1 MTGWLKLT
9 EEQRRTSIAQA
20 AINTG
25 ITAKA
30 IEKDWWV
37 TLTLKA
43 LFESPYA
50 KFFIFK
56 GGTSLSK
63 GWKLI
68 ERFSEDIDIALDPM
82 AFGREYKTNPSH
94 TYVKT
99 LKKEGCAFTSTV
111 LLDALKAQFNHLGV
125 PMNDISIEAETVPE
139 TIPDRDPQTL
149 FVKYKSL
156 YAPHGYIADEVKV
169 EFSVRSLKDPYASV
183 NIQSILYEAFPN
195 NAYAESP
202 LEVIAVEPRK
212 TLLEKAF
219 LLHEKFLNINPD
231 KIKIE
236 RLSRHLYD
244 LVKMMDTEA
253 GEQVLKD
260 HEFYAVLVDHRKN
273 YIRLNSVDYE
283 TLHHSTLSFIPPDAI
298 IEMFRQDYRAM
309 QAAMIYG
316 ASPDFDT
323 MINQLKILTGR
334 FRLITEYDILETI
347 IKDAAAQIKK
357 DKDFESE
364 GATFSTPVTYHTDI
378 YKPAGPT
385 NKTITY
391 NVKFIRNTNKWVFES
406 ITINKG

>member
-1 MTGWLKLT
+1 MTGWLQLT
-9 EEQRRTSIAQA
+9 DEQRRTSIAQA
-20 AINTG
+20 AVVSG

-37 TLTLKA
+37 TLTIKA

-99 LKKEGCAFTSTV
+99 LKKEGCKFTSTV
-111 LLDALKAQFNHLGV
+111 LLDALKAQFHHLGI
-125 PMNDISIEAETVPE
+125 PMKGISIVAEAVPE

-149 FVKYKSL
+149 FVQYKSL
-156 YAPHGYIADEVKV
+156 YPPHGYIADEVKV
-169 EFSVRSLKDPYASV
+169 EFSVRSLKDPYASTA
-183 NIQSILYEAFPN
+183 IQSILSEAFPN
-195 NAYAESP
+195 IAYAETP
-202 LEVIAVEPRK
+202 FKVVAVEPRK

-219 LLHEKFLNINPD
+219 LLHEKFLNINTD

-253 GEQVLKD
+253 GQQVLKD
-260 HEFYAVLVDHRKN
+260 HEFYAILVEHRKN
-273 YIRLNSVDYE
+273 YIRLSGVDYD
-283 TLHHSTLSFIPPDAI
+283 TLHYSTLSFIPPDAV

-316 ASPDFDT
+316 ASPGFDT
-323 MINQLKILTGR
+323 MINQLKLLTGR
-334 FRLITEYDILETI
+334 FRLINEYDLLENV
-347 IKDAAAQIKK
+347 IKDAAAKIDT
-357 DKDFESE
+357 DKSFENE
-364 GATFSTPVTYHTDI
+364 GATFSTTVTYLSDL
-378 YKPAGPT
+378 YKPAVPA
-385 NKTITY
+385 NRPITY
-391 NVKFIRNTNKWVFES
+391 EVKFIRKANQWVFENIN
-406 ITINKG
+406 ITQI

>member
-1 MTGWLKLT
+1 MTGWLQLT
-9 EEQRRTSIAQA
+9 DEQRRTSIAQA
-20 AINTG
+20 AVVSG
-25 ITAKA
+25 IAAKA

-111 LLDALKAQFNHLGV
+111 LLDALKAQFNHMGI
-125 PMNDISIEAETVPE
+125 PMTDIAITAETVPE

-149 FVKYKSL
+149 YVKYKSL
-156 YAPHGYIADEVKV
+156 YPPHGYIADEVKI
-169 EFSVRSLKDPYASV
+169 EFSVRSLKDPYATIS
-183 NIQSILYEAFPN
+183 IQSILFEAFPN
-195 NAYAESP
+195 IAYAETP
-202 LEVIAVEPRK
+202 FEVVAVAPQK

-219 LLHEKFLNINPD
+219 LLHEKFLNVNTD

-244 LVKMMDTEA
+244 LVKLMDTEA
-253 GEQVLKD
+253 GIKALKD
-260 HEFYAVLVDHRKN
+260 YEFYATLLEHRKS
-273 YIRLNSVDYE
+273 YIRLGNVDYD
-283 TLHHSTLSFIPPDAI
+283 TLHYSTLSFIPPDAV
-298 IEMFRQDYRAM
+298 IEMFRQDYRSM

-323 MINQLKILTGR
+323 MINELKILTGR
-334 FRLITEYDILETI
+334 FRLINEYHVLENI
-347 IKDAAAQIKK
+347 IKDAALKIGN
-357 DKDFESE
+357 DKSFESE
-364 GATFSTPVTYHTDI
+364 GATFSTPVHYLTDI
-378 YKPAGPT
+378 YKPESPT
-385 NKTITY
+385 NKTISYT
-391 NVKFIRNTNKWVFES
+391 VAFIWKKNKWVFDS
-406 ITINKG
+406 IAINHS

>member
-1 MTGWLKLT
+1 MLSG
-9 EEQRRTSIAQA
+9 IA
-20 AINTG
+20 
-25 ITAKA
+25 AKA

-82 AFGREYKTNPSH
+82 AFGRDYKINPSH

-111 LLDALKAQFNHLGV
+111 LLDALKAQFDHLGV
-125 PMNDISIEAETVPE
+125 SAKDIGIEAEKVPE
-139 TIPDRDPQTL
+139 TVPDKDPQTL
-149 FVKYKSL
+149 YVRYKSL
-156 YAPHGYIADEVKV
+156 YPPHGYIPDEVKI
-169 EFSVRSLKDPYASV
+169 EFSVRSFKEPYSV
-183 NIQSILYEAFPN
+183 INVQSILSEAFPST
-195 NAYAESP
+195 AYAETP
-202 LEVIAVEPRK
+202 FQVVAVAPQK

-219 LLHEKFLNINPD
+219 LLHEKFTSINTEE
-231 KIKIE
+231 IKIE

-244 LVKMMDTEA
+244 LVKMMNTEA
-253 GEQVLKD
+253 GIKALKD
-260 HEFYAVLVDHRKN
+260 HEFYLLLLEHRKN
-273 YIRLNSVDYE
+273 YIRLGNVDYDAM
-283 TLHHSTLSFIPPDAI
+283 HHSFLSFIPPDAI
-298 IEMFRQDYRAM
+298 KEVFREDYKAM

-316 ASPDFDT
+316 DSPDFDT
-323 MINQLKILTGR
+323 IINQLKVLTGR
-334 FRLITEYDILETI
+334 FRLISESHILENI
-347 IKDAAAQIKK
+347 IQEASLQIPKSIR
-357 DKDFESE
+357 DE
-364 GATFSTPVTYHTDI
+364 GATFSTLVTYHTDI

-391 NVKFIRNTNKWVFES
+391 RVAFIREKNEWVFDS
-406 ITINKG
+406 IEINHR

>member
-1 MTGWLKLT
+1 MTGWLQLT
-9 EEQRRTSIAQA
+9 DEQRRTSIAQA
-20 AINTG
+20 AVVSG

-68 ERFSEDIDIALDPM
+68 ERFSEDIDIALDPI

-111 LLDALKAQFNHLGV
+111 LLDALKAQFNHLGI
-125 PMNDISIEAETVPE
+125 PMNDIAITAETVPE

-149 FVKYKSL
+149 YVKYKSL
-156 YAPHGYIADEVKV
+156 YPPHGYIADEVKV
-169 EFSVRSLKDPYASV
+169 EFSVRSLKDPYATIT
-183 NIQSILYEAFPN
+183 IQSILSEVFPN
-195 NAYAESP
+195 IAYAETP
-202 LEVIAVEPRK
+202 FEVVAVEPRK

-219 LLHEKFLNINPD
+219 LLHEKFLNVNTD

-244 LVKMMDTEA
+244 LVKLMDTETGIKA
-253 GEQVLKD
+253 LKD
-260 HEFYAVLVDHRKN
+260 HEFYATLLTHRKS
-273 YIRLNSVDYE
+273 YIKLGNVDYD
-283 TLHHSTLSFIPPDAI
+283 TLHYSTLSFIPPDAV

-323 MINQLKILTGR
+323 MISGLKILTGR
-334 FRLITEYDILETI
+334 FRLINEYHILENVV
-347 IKDAAAQIKK
+347 KDAALKIGN
-357 DKDFESE
+357 DKSFESE
-364 GATFSTPVTYHTDI
+364 GATFSTPVTYLTDI
-378 YKPAGPT
+378 YKPAGQT
-385 NKTITY
+385 NKTISYT
-391 NVKFIRNTNKWVFES
+391 VGFVWKKNKWVFES
-406 ITINKG
+406 IAINQA

>member
-9 EEQRRTSIAQA
+9 DEQRRTSIAQA
-20 AINTG
+20 AVVSG

-82 AFGREYKTNPSH
+82 AFGREYKNNPSH

-99 LKKEGCAFTSTV
+99 LKKEGCAFTSVV
-111 LLDALKAQFNHLGV
+111 LLDALKAQFNHLGI
-125 PMNDISIEAETVPE
+125 PMNDISIEAEAVPE

-156 YAPHGYIADEVKV
+156 YPAHGYIADEVRI
-169 EFSVRSLKDPYASV
+169 EFSVRSLKDPYASIT
-183 NIQSILYEAFPN
+183 IQSILSEAFPN
-195 NAYAESP
+195 IAYAETP

-244 LVKMMDTEA
+244 LAKLMDTKA
-253 GEQVLKD
+253 GQQVLKD
-260 HEFYAVLVDHRKN
+260 HEFYATLVEHRKN
-273 YIRLNSVDYE
+273 YIRLTGVDYD
-283 TLHHSTLSFIPPDAI
+283 TLHYSTLSFIPPDAVL
-298 IEMFRQDYRAM
+298 EMFRQDYRAM

-316 ASPDFDT
+316 ASTDFDT
-323 MINQLKILTGR
+323 MIDQLKLLTGR
-334 FRLITEYDILETI
+334 FRLLGESHKLENI
-347 IKDAAAQIKK
+347 IKDAEGNIDE
-357 DKDFESE
+357 DKGFESE
-364 GATFSTPVTYHTDI
+364 GATFSTPVTYLSDL

-385 NKTITY
+385 NKSISY
-391 NVKFIRNTNKWVFES
+391 NVKFIRKTKKWVFES
-406 ITINKG
+406 ITINQV

>member
-9 EEQRRTSIAQA
+9 DEQKRTSIVQA
-20 AINTG
+20 AIRSG

-37 TLTLKA
+37 TVTLKA

-82 AFGREYKTNPSH
+82 AFGKEYKNAPSH

-99 LKKEGCAFTSTV
+99 LKKEGCVFTSTV
-111 LLDALKAQFNHLGV
+111 LLETLKAQFIHLGI
-125 PMNDISIEAETVPE
+125 PMENLLIEAEAIT
-139 TIPDRDPQTL
+139 PDLPDKDPQTL
-149 FVKYKSL
+149 FIKYKSL
-156 YAPHGYIADEVKV
+156 YPSHDYIADVVKV
-169 EFSVRSLKDPYASV
+169 EFSVRSLKDPYSSV
-183 NIQSILYEAFPN
+183 NIQSLLWEIFPN
-195 NAYAESP
+195 DAYAETP
-202 LEVIAVEPRK
+202 FEIPAVDPRK

-219 LLHEKFLNINPD
+219 LLHEKFLNINPG

-253 GEQVLKD
+253 GENALKD
-260 HEFYAVLVDHRKN
+260 TVFYKTIVDHRKN
-273 YIRLNSVDYE
+273 YIRLNGIDYD
-283 TLHHSTLSFIPPDAI
+283 TLNYSKITFIPPDTV
-298 IEMFRQDYRAM
+298 IEMFRQDYKTM
-309 QAAMIYG
+309 QSEMIYG

-323 MINQLKILTGR
+323 MISQLKILINR
-334 FRLITEYDILETI
+334 FRLMYENDV
-347 IKDAAAQIKK
+347 KK
-357 DKDFESE
+357 
-364 GATFSTPVTYHTDI
+364 I
-378 YKPAGPT
+378 
-385 NKTITY
+385 
-391 NVKFIRNTNKWVFES
+391 
-406 ITINKG
+406 

>member
-9 EEQRRTSIAQA
+9 DDQRKTSIAQA
-20 AINTG
+20 AINSG

-43 LFESPYA
+43 LFESSYA

-82 AFGREYKTNPSH
+82 AFGREYKINPSH

-111 LLDALKAQFNHLGV
+111 LLDALKTQFNHVGI
-125 PMNDISIEAETVPE
+125 PMNDISIVAEAVTD
-139 TIPDRDPQTL
+139 TIPDKDPQTIYIR
-149 FVKYKSL
+149 YKSL
-156 YAPHGYIADEVKV
+156 YPPHGYIADEVKV
-169 EFSVRSLKDPYASV
+169 EFSVRSLKDPYARIT
-183 NIQSILYEAFPN
+183 IQSILSEAFPN
-195 NAYAESP
+195 IAYAETP
-202 LEVIAVEPRK
+202 FEIVAVEPRK

-219 LLHEKFLNINPD
+219 LLHEKFLNVNTD

-253 GEQVLKD
+253 GQQVLKD
-260 HEFYAVLVDHRKN
+260 HEFYATLVEHRKN
-273 YIRLNSVDYE
+273 YIRLSGVDYD
-283 TLHHSTLSFIPPDAI
+283 TLHHSTLSFIPPDAVL
-298 IEMFRQDYRAM
+298 EMFRQDYRSM

-316 ASPDFDT
+316 TSPDFDT
-323 MINQLKILTGR
+323 MMSQLKLLTSR
-334 FRLITEYDILETI
+334 FRLINEHDVLENI
-347 IKDAAAQIKK
+347 IKAATAKIDN
-357 DKDFESE
+357 DKSFESE
-364 GATFSTPVTYHTDI
+364 GVTFSTPVTYLSNI
-378 YKPAGPT
+378 NKPAGPA
-385 NKTITY
+385 NKSVTY
-391 NVKFIRNTNKWVFES
+391 NAQFIRKGGKWLFES
-406 ITINKG
+406 VTINHG

>member
-1 MTGWLKLT
+1 MTGWLQLT
-9 EEQRRTSIAQA
+9 DEQRRTSIAQA
-20 AINTG
+20 AILSG

-82 AFGREYKTNPSH
+82 AFGREYKPNPSH

-111 LLDALKAQFNHLGV
+111 LLDALKAQFNHMGI
-125 PMNDISIEAETVPE
+125 PMKDIAITAETVPA

-149 FVKYKSL
+149 YVKYKSL
-156 YAPHGYIADEVKV
+156 YPPHGYIADEVKV
-169 EFSVRSLKDPYASV
+169 EFSVRSLKDPFAAIKV
-183 NIQSILYEAFPN
+183 QSILSEVFPN
-195 NAYAESP
+195 VAYAETP
-202 LEVIAVEPRK
+202 FEVMAVEPQK

-219 LLHEKFLNINPD
+219 LLHEKFVNVNTD

-244 LVKMMDTEA
+244 LVKLMNTEDGIKA
-253 GEQVLKD
+253 LKD
-260 HEFYAVLVDHRKN
+260 YEFYNTLLEHRKN
-273 YIRLNSVDYE
+273 YIRLGNVNYD
-283 TLHHSTLSFIPPDAI
+283 TLHYSTLSFIPPDEV
-298 IEMFRQDYRAM
+298 IELFRQDYRAM
-309 QAAMIYG
+309 QVAMIYG
-316 ASPDFDT
+316 DSPDFDT
-323 MINQLKILTGR
+323 IINELKILTGR
-334 FRLITEYDILETI
+334 FRVINEYHELGNI
-347 IKDAAAQIKK
+347 IKEAALKIGN
-357 DKDFESE
+357 DKSFESE
-364 GATFSTPVTYHTDI
+364 GATSSTPVHYLSDI
-378 YKPAGPT
+378 YKPEGPA

-391 NVKFIRNTNKWVFES
+391 TVSFIFKKDTWVFES
-406 ITINKG
+406 ITINQH

>member
-1 MTGWLKLT
+1 MTGWLQLT
-9 EEQRRTSIAQA
+9 DEQRRTSIAQA
-20 AINTG
+20 AVASG

-99 LKKEGCAFTSTV
+99 LKKEGCAYTSTV
-111 LLDALKAQFNHLGV
+111 LLDALKAQFNHMGV
-125 PMNDISIEAETVPE
+125 PMNDIGITAEIVPE

-149 FVKYKSL
+149 YVKYKSL
-156 YAPHGYIADEVKV
+156 YPPHGYIADEVKI
-169 EFSVRSLKDPYASV
+169 EFSVRSLKDPYATITV
-183 NIQSILYEAFPN
+183 QSILSEAFPN
-195 NAYAESP
+195 VAYAETP
-202 LEVIAVEPRK
+202 FEVVAVAPQK

-219 LLHEKFLNINPD
+219 LLHEKFLNVNTD

-244 LVKMMDTEA
+244 LAKLMNTEA
-253 GEQVLKD
+253 GIKALKD
-260 HEFYAVLVDHRKN
+260 HEFYTTLLEHRKS
-273 YIRLNSVDYE
+273 YVRLGTVDYD
-283 TLHHSTLSFIPPDAI
+283 TLNYSTLSFIPPDAV
-298 IEMFRQDYRAM
+298 IEMFRQDYRSM

-316 ASPDFDT
+316 DSPDFDT
-323 MINQLKILTGR
+323 MINELKILTGR
-334 FRLITEYDILETI
+334 FRLINEYHVLENI
-347 IKDAAAQIKK
+347 IKDAALQI
-357 DKDFESE
+357 DSDQSFESE
-364 GATFSTPVTYHTDI
+364 GATFSTPVHYLSDL
-378 YKPAGPT
+378 YKPQGST
-385 NKTITY
+385 NKTISYT
-391 NVKFIRNTNKWVFES
+391 VSFIWKKNRWVFES
-406 ITINKG
+406 ITINQT

>member
-9 EEQRRTSIAQA
+9 DEQRRTSIAQA
-20 AINTG
+20 AINSG

-82 AFGREYKTNPSH
+82 AFGREYKNNPSH

-99 LKKEGCAFTSTV
+99 LKKEGCAFTSTI
-111 LLDALKAQFNHLGV
+111 LQDALKAQFIHLGI
-125 PMNDISIEAETVPE
+125 PMDATSIKAEAIPE
-139 TIPDRDPQTL
+139 TIPDSDPQTL

-156 YAPHGYIADEVKV
+156 YPPHTYIADEVKV
-169 EFSVRSLKDPYASV
+169 EFSVRSLKDPFAVIS
-183 NIQSILYEAFPN
+183 IRSILSEAFPN
-195 NAYAESP
+195 KAYEEIP
-202 LEVIAVEPRK
+202 FDVIAVEPRK

-219 LLHEKFLNINPD
+219 LLHEKFLNLNPG

-253 GEQVLKD
+253 GIKALKD
-260 HEFYAVLVDHRKN
+260 PGFYKMLLEHRKN
-273 YIRLNSVDYE
+273 YIRLGGVDYN
-283 TLHHSTLSFIPPDAI
+283 TLHYSTLSFIPPDAV
-298 IEMFRQDYRAM
+298 IEMFRQDYIAM
-309 QAAMIYG
+309 QSAMIYG
-316 ASPDFDT
+316 TSPGFDT
-323 MINQLKILTGR
+323 MIDQLKL
-334 FRLITEYDILETI
+334 
-347 IKDAAAQIKK
+347 
-357 DKDFESE
+357 
-364 GATFSTPVTYHTDI
+364 
-378 YKPAGPT
+378 
-385 NKTITY
+385 
-391 NVKFIRNTNKWVFES
+391 
-406 ITINKG
+406 

>member
-1 MTGWLKLT
+1 MTGWLQLT

-20 AINTG
+20 AVVSAIA
-25 ITAKA
+25 AKA

-111 LLDALKAQFNHLGV
+111 LLDALKAQFNHMEI
-125 PMNDISIEAETVPE
+125 PMNDIGITAETVPE

-149 FVKYKSL
+149 YVKYKSL
-156 YAPHGYIADEVKV
+156 YPPHGYIADEVKV
-169 EFSVRSLKDPYASV
+169 EFSVRSLKDPYATITV
-183 NIQSILYEAFPN
+183 QSILSEAFPN
-195 NAYAESP
+195 IAYAETP
-202 LEVIAVEPRK
+202 FEVVAVAPQK

-219 LLHEKFLNINPD
+219 LLHEKFLNVNTD

-244 LVKMMDTEA
+244 LVKLMNTEA
-253 GEQVLKD
+253 GIEVLKD
-260 HEFYAVLVDHRKN
+260 FEFYTTLLEHRKS
-273 YIRLNSVDYE
+273 YVRLGNVDYD
-283 TLHHSTLSFIPPDAI
+283 TLHYSTLSFIPPDAV

-309 QAAMIYG
+309 QAAMIHG
-316 ASPDFDT
+316 DSPDFDT
-323 MINQLKILTGR
+323 MINELKILTGR
-334 FRLITEYDILETI
+334 FRLINEYHVLENI
-347 IKDAAAQIKK
+347 IKDAQANIDT
-357 DKDFESE
+357 DKSFESE
-364 GATFSTPVTYHTDI
+364 GATFSTPVTYLTDI

-385 NKTITY
+385 NKTISYT
-391 NVKFIRNTNKWVFES
+391 VGFVWEKNKWVFES
-406 ITINKG
+406 IVINQA

>member
-9 EEQRRTSIAQA
+9 DEQRRTSIAQA
-20 AINTG
+20 AIVSG

-82 AFGREYKTNPSH
+82 AFGRVYETNPSH
-94 TYVKT
+94 NYIKT

-111 LLDALKAQFNHLGV
+111 LLDALKAQFNHLGI
-125 PMNDISIEAETVPE
+125 PMEIISVEAEAVKD
-139 TIPDRDPQTL
+139 TIPDKDPQTL
-149 FVKYKSL
+149 YVKYKSL
-156 YAPHGYIADEVKV
+156 YPPHEYIADEVKI
-169 EFSVRSLKDPYASV
+169 EFSVRSLKDPYANV
-183 NIQSILYEAFPN
+183 QIESILSDAFPST
-195 NAYAESP
+195 AYAEIP
-202 LEVIAVEPRK
+202 FEVVAVEPRK

-219 LLHEKFLNINPD
+219 LLHEKFINANPD

-244 LVKMMDTEA
+244 LVKMMDTAA
-253 GEQVLKD
+253 GQQVLKD
-260 HEFYAVLVDHRKN
+260 HEFYTTLIEHRKN
-273 YIRLNSVDYE
+273 YVRLSGVDYD
-283 TLHHSTLSFIPPDAI
+283 TLHHSTLSFIPPDAVM
-298 IEMFRQDYRAM
+298 EMFRQDYRSM

-316 ASPDFDT
+316 ESPDFD
-323 MINQLKILTGR
+323 ILIEQLKLLTGR
-334 FRLITEYDILETI
+334 FRLINEYDVLENVV
-347 IKDAAAQIKK
+347 KDAASKIAA
-357 DKDFESE
+357 DKSFESE
-364 GATFSTPVTYHTDI
+364 GTTTEVNVPYFTNI
-378 YKPAGPT
+378 NKPEGPA
-385 NKTITY
+385 NKSIAYT
-391 NVKFIRNTNKWVFES
+391 VKFIRKRNKWVFEQV
-406 ITINKG
+406 IIN

>member
-1 MTGWLKLT
+1 MTGWLQLAD
-9 EEQRRTSIAQA
+9 EQRRTSIAQA
-20 AINTG
+20 AVVSG

-82 AFGREYKTNPSH
+82 AFGREYKNNPSH

-111 LLDALKAQFNHLGV
+111 LLDALKAQFNHLEI
-125 PMNDISIEAETVPE
+125 PISDISIEAETVPA

-149 FVKYKSL
+149 FVRYKSL
-156 YAPHGYIADEVKV
+156 YPPHGYIADEVKV
-169 EFSVRSLKDPYASV
+169 EFSVRSLKDPYATIT
-183 NIQSILYEAFPN
+183 IQSILSEAFPN
-195 NAYAESP
+195 IAYAETP
-202 LEVIAVEPRK
+202 FEVVAVGPQK

-219 LLHEKFLNINPD
+219 LLHEKFLTVNTG

-244 LVKMMDTEA
+244 LVKLMDTEA
-253 GEQVLKD
+253 GIKALKD
-260 HEFYAVLVDHRKN
+260 PEFYATLLEHRKS
-273 YIRLNSVDYE
+273 YIRLGNVDYD
-283 TLHHSTLSFIPPDAI
+283 TLHHSTLSFIPPDDVV
-298 IEMFRQDYRAM
+298 EMFRQDYRSM

-323 MINQLKILTGR
+323 IISQLKILKGR
-334 FRLITEYDILETI
+334 FRLLEEYHVLENI
-347 IKDAAAQIKK
+347 IKEAQANIDT
-357 DKDFESE
+357 DKNFETE
-364 GATFSTPVTYHTDI
+364 GATFSTPVTYLTDM
-378 YKPAGPT
+378 YKPATPT

-391 NVKFIRNTNKWVFES
+391 NVAFIRKGNKWVFES
-406 ITINKG
+406 ISIAHA

>member
-1 MTGWLKLT
+1 M
-9 EEQRRTSIAQA
+9 Q
-20 AINTG
+20 NF
-25 ITAKA
+25 
-30 IEKDWWV
+30 
-37 TLTLKA
+37 
-43 LFESPYA
+43 LF
-50 KFFIFK
+50 FK

-68 ERFSEDIDIALDPM
+68 ERFSEDIDIALDPI

-125 PMNDISIEAETVPE
+125 PLNDISIAAEAVSD
-139 TIPDRDPQTL
+139 TIPDKDPQTL

-156 YAPHGYIADEVKV
+156 YPPHGYIADEVKV

-183 NIQSILYEAFPN
+183 TVQSILSEAFPN
-195 NAYAESP
+195 IAYAETP
-202 LEVIAVEPRK
+202 LEVVAVEPRK

-260 HEFYAVLVDHRKN
+260 HKFYATLVEHRKN
-273 YIRLNSVDYE
+273 YIRLSGVEYD
-283 TLHHSTLSFIPPDAI
+283 TLHYSTLSFTPSDAV

-334 FRLITEYDILETI
+334 FRLINEYDVLETV
-347 IKDAAAQIKK
+347 IKDAAAMIKK

-364 GATFSTPVTYHTDI
+364 GATFSTSVTYHTDI

-391 NVKFIRNTNKWVFES
+391 TVAFIRKANKWVFES
-406 ITINKG
+406 ITIHQG